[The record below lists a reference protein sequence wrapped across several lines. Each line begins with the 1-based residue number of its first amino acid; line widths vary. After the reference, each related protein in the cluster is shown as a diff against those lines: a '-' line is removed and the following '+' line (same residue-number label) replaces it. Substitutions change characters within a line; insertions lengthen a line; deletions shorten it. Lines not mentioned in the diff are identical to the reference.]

1 MQSLKATPINLQD
14 AKPAGCC
21 GYGGLPAMQH
31 MRQVCEFGRRSKV
44 GVYGLGICDAYSQAD
59 GEMMYGA
66 GNFVVIKDVLSSI
79 AILTAFLRQ
88 VAQRPV

>member
-1 MQSLKATPINLQD
+1 
-14 AKPAGCC
+14 
-21 GYGGLPAMQH
+21 MQH
-31 MRQVCEFGRRSKV
+31 MRQVCEFGRRSNV

-59 GEMMYGA
+59 GEQMYGA